1 MLSPVSIAMI
11 FVFFFVSAWSLYN
24 LPILAAGVRNM
35 RLCKKVRKRAVRGK
49 SLPVFSIVV
58 PVKNEGKVAGRL
70 LDALSH
76 LDYPADKKEIVI
88 VEDGS
93 TDETLSICQEYARA
107 SGLNIK
113 ILQKPSSNGKPSAL
127 NYGVAR
133 ASGDIVAVFDAD
145 NVPARDALLNV
156 CRYFEDPAV
165 AAVQGRTSSINAKE
179 NMLTKFTSHEET
191 VWCEVYLRGKDVL
204 NLFVYLKG
212 SCQFIR
218 RAVLDQLNGFDEKAL
233 SEDMELSAR
242 LAQNGYKI
250 RYAPNVQAWQESP
263 ANVQSFFRQRTRW
276 FRGTMELALQYGRL
290 MSKPSLRNFD
300 AELTLLGPFVL
311 MGGLAVYLA
320 TFYSFFV
327 PLPFSLLLQ
336 LVMQTSSLMTTF
348 TFLLCGLALVYASK
362 PRRAKSMLWV
372 PFIYFYW
379 GLQAFISFYAAM
391 LIMLRRPRTWNKT
404 VKTGVVNEAQVLQ
417 ARV

>member
-1 MLSPVSIAMI
+1 MI
-11 FVFFFVSAWSLYN
+11 LVFFFVSAWSLYN

-35 RLCKKVRKRAVRGK
+35 RRSKKVRKRVAK
-49 SLPVFSIVV
+49 NKNLPTFSIVV
-58 PVKNEGKVAGRL
+58 PVKNEGKVVGRL
-70 LDALSH
+70 LDALSN
-76 LDYPADKKEIVI
+76 LDYPADKKEVVI

-93 TDETLSICQEYARA
+93 TDETLSICQSYAKA
-107 SGLNIK
+107 SSLNIK
-113 ILQKPSSNGKPSAL
+113 ILQKPTSNGKPSAL
-127 NYGVAR
+127 NYGIAH
-133 ASGDIVAVFDAD
+133 ATGEIVGVFDAD

-156 CRYFEDPAV
+156 CGFFEDPAV
-165 AAVQGRTSSINAKE
+165 GAVQGRTSSINADE

-191 VWCEVYLRGKDVL
+191 IWCEVYLRGKDVL

-218 RAVLDQLNGFDEKAL
+218 RDVLQRLKGFDEKAL
-233 SEDMELSAR
+233 SEDMEFSAR
-242 LAQNGYKI
+242 LAQSGYKI
-250 RYAPNVQAWQESP
+250 RYAPNVQSWQESP
-263 ANVQSFFRQRTRW
+263 ASAQSFFRQRTRW
-276 FRGTMELALQYGRL
+276 FRGTMELALRYGRL
-290 MSKPSLRNFD
+290 MSKPSMRNFD

-311 MGGLAVYLA
+311 MAGLAVYLA

-327 PLPFSLLLQ
+327 RLPFSLLLQ
-336 LVMQTSSLMTTF
+336 LVMQASGLMTTF

-391 LIMLRRPRTWNKT
+391 LIMLRRPRSWNKT
-404 VKTGVVNEAQVLQ
+404 VKTGAVNEAYALQ
-417 ARV
+417 ACA